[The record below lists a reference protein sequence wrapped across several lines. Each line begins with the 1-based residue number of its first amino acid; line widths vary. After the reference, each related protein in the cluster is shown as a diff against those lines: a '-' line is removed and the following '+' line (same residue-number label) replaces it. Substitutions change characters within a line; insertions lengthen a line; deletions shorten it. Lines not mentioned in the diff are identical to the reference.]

1 VNKLK
6 ISKAEARTMIKE
18 GKAILLGRDVLWERL
33 GDSEIQI
40 YVRNEY
46 GFHKSLIS
54 KKAPEI
60 LDKLFQ
66 KYKTLSLILL

>member
-1 VNKLK
+1 MNELK
-6 ISKAEARTMIKE
+6 ISKVEAQRMIKE
-18 GKAILLGRDVLWERL
+18 GKAILLSRDVLWERL
-33 GDSEIQI
+33 GDFEVQI
-40 YVRNEY
+40 YIRDEY

-60 LDKLFQ
+60 LDELFQ

>member
-1 VNKLK
+1 MNKLK
-6 ISKAEARTMIKE
+6 ISKVEAQRMIKE
-18 GKAILLGRDVLWERL
+18 GKAILLSRDVLWGRL
-33 GDSEIQI
+33 GDSEVQI
-40 YVRNEY
+40 YIRDEY

-60 LDKLFQ
+60 LDELFQ